1 MQVRELITLIR
12 YKLDKSSVNSAKA
25 TAEVLKSNLNSTG
38 ESGEKAGNKIATGAQ
53 QAAQGIQK
61 ATQAAKT
68 FEEQMKAA
76 GNYQDKLGRWHS
88 ANGKYIKSTDLQTM
102 QAAAKAGHDIAQGMQ
117 KATQAAKSFEEQ
129 MKEAGNYQDKLGR
142 WHGANG
148 KYIKTTDI
156 QAMQAAAKTGQ
167 TIAQGMRTA
176 DKAVKQVGFSM
187 QGLQPIASMVQGT
200 FMGFGQRIFDTV
212 MRIKDAI
219 VETSDRMQELDGK
232 LRNVTNGDAHRGRVK
247 EQLFDVAN
255 NSRASMEDAGDLFY
269 KVSRAREQ
277 TGLNEQQN
285 FDLTETVGKALTVGG
300 ASTQEKSATILQL
313 SQALGSGVLQ
323 GDELRSLNEN
333 ASGLMTEIAKYFNT
347 TVGGLREM
355 GKNGELTSEQ
365 VAKAILASKKA
376 IDAQFENMPMK
387 LGDAKTKI
395 GNILKKMLLDF
406 EGATGFFNGLARALV
421 APFEGFYGM
430 IQRLAQRMGGMNK
443 VVRLAGVL
451 FGSLAAAIAIVNFS
465 KISAGVMTVVK
476 SIRAF
481 MVANGAALGPVLL
494 IAAAVAIIALAL
506 EDLYTWITG
515 GQSVIGDFLGSF
527 DEFKQ
532 KNQWVQDF
540 IDTLQYLYREAGR
553 LKDTFVQAFESTD
566 WTPLLTGLSQLGSAV
581 LPLVIG
587 AVELL
592 FMAILGVLEGVNWV
606 IAKFFEL
613 MNSGGLVAQI
623 LTMFFAGFVESVTG
637 LFNAL
642 TALFQ
647 GNWSG
652 AIDGVKQMFSGLK
665 DFAIGVLKAIGSA
678 IGTWITDKIAN
689 AKNAVMDFLGWSDK
703 QTSEAVNNSQR
714 VSFTL
719 NQQISGGAQTNQYFE
734 SEGGAFEF
742 D

>member
-102 QAAAKAGHDIAQGMQ
+102 QAAAK
-117 KATQAAKSFEEQ
+117 
-129 MKEAGNYQDKLGR
+129 
-142 WHGANG
+142 
-148 KYIKTTDI
+148 
-156 QAMQAAAKTGQ
+156 TGQ

-187 QGLQPIASMVQGT
+187 QGLQPIASMVQGA
-200 FMGFGQRIFDTV
+200 FMGFGQRIFDTI

-355 GKNGELTSEQ
+355 GKNSELTSEQ

>member
-12 YKLDKSSVNSAKA
+12 YKLDKSSVNNAKA
-25 TAEVLKSNLNSTG
+25 TAEVLKSNLNSAG

-53 QAAQGIQK
+53 QAAQGMQK

-68 FEEQMKAA
+68 FEEQMKAV
-76 GNYQDKLGRWHS
+76 
-88 ANGKYIKSTDLQTM
+88 
-102 QAAAKAGHDIAQGMQ
+102 
-117 KATQAAKSFEEQ
+117 
-129 MKEAGNYQDKLGR
+129 GNYQDKLGR

-148 KYIKTTDI
+148 KYIKTTDL
-156 QAMQAAAKTGQ
+156 QAMQAAKSGQ

-187 QGLQPIASMVQGT
+187 QGLQPIVSMVQGA
-200 FMGFGQRIFDTV
+200 FMGVGQRIFDTV

-219 VETSDRMQELDGK
+219 VEASDRMQKLDGK

-247 EQLFDVAN
+247 EQLYDVAN
-255 NSRASMEDAGDLFY
+255 NSRASIEDAGDLFY
-269 KVSRAREQ
+269 TISRAREQ
-277 TGLNEQQN
+277 TGLNEQEN

-347 TVGGLREM
+347 TVGGLRQM
-355 GKNGELTSEQ
+355 GKDGELTSEQ

-376 IDAQFENMPMK
+376 IDEQFANMPMK
-387 LGDAKTKI
+387 MGDAKTKI

-451 FGSLAAAIAIVNFS
+451 FGSLAAAIAIVNFA
-465 KISAGVMTVVK
+465 KISTGIMTVVK

-494 IAAAVAIIALAL
+494 IAAAVALIALAL

-515 GQSVIGDFLGSF
+515 GESVIGDFLGSF

-540 IDTLQYLYREAGR
+540 IDSFQLLSREVMR
-553 LKDTFVQAFESTD
+553 LKDTFVQAFENTD
-566 WTPLLTGLSQLGSAV
+566 WSPLIGAMQQLGGAV
-581 LPLVIG
+581 LPLVVG
-587 AVELL
+587 ALELVL
-592 FMAILGVLEGVNWV
+592 MAILGILEAVNWV
-606 IAKFFEL
+606 IAKFVEL
-613 MNSGGLVAQI
+613 MESGGLVAQI
-623 LTMFFAGFVESVTG
+623 LTMFFAGFVQSGSG

-652 AIDGVKQMFSGLK
+652 AIEGVKQMFSGLK
-665 DFAIGVLKAIGSA
+665 DFAIGVLKAIG
-678 IGTWITDKIAN
+678 GTIATWVTDKISN
-689 AKNAVMDFLGWSDK
+689 AKNAVMDFLGWSDR

-714 VSFTL
+714 VSLTL
-719 NQQISGGAQTNQYFE
+719 NQEISGGAQMNQYFE
-734 SEGGAFEF
+734 NEGWSFES